1 MPSRVKGAHHMGT
14 YHQASARVRAA
25 AYANP
30 GTRCWRC
37 GRTLPEI
44 RKLKPRAKWTA
55 GHLNDG
61 QVNGPLAPECSPC
74 NYSAGATLRHR
85 CTPPATTTQRW

>member
-1 MPSRVKGAHHMGT
+1 MPAKQKGAHHRGT
-14 YHQASARVRAA
+14 YHVASARVRAA

-30 GTRCWRC
+30 LTRCWRC

-44 RKLKPRAKWTA
+44 RTHKPKAKWTA

-61 QVNGPLAPECSPC
+61 QVGGPLAAECSPC
-74 NYSAGATLRHR
+74 NYSAGATLRHQA
-85 CTPPATTTQRW
+85 PPPVTSQRW